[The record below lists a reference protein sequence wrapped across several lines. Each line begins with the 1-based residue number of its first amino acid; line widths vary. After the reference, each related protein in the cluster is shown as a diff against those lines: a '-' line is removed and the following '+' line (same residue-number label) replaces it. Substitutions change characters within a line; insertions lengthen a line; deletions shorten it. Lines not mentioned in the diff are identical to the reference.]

1 MRVAI
6 TVLVV
11 LGFAAASSAQSPESR
26 SKEFEPRPTIGL
38 PLPPIGL
45 PLPSIGLPLP
55 PIGLTP
61 APAGDLPRSSRADR
75 TSERFGGAGD
85 GRSRRQGPTVVYFV
99 PSGGWGYPMVGS
111 GLPGMSSAPP
121 PEKRPGGRVRLE
133 LQPGV
138 DPQIYVD
145 GYYVGTLDDVRGEII
160 LEAGLHNIEL
170 RADGY
175 ETLELNVQVPPDR
188 PITYRGVLKSLDAQP
203 APVPDVPAP
212 VDVPPPA
219 PATIYMIPGCYV
231 GNVPP
236 ADAGL
241 PAGCDE
247 SRAIT
252 FAPRP

>member
-1 MRVAI
+1 MRVAL
-6 TVLVV
+6 TALVV
-11 LGFAAASSAQSPESR
+11 LGLSAASSAQSPESR
-26 SKEFEPRPTIGL
+26 SRELEPRPTIGL

-61 APAGDLPRSSRADR
+61 APPRDLLPRPSH
-75 TSERFGGAGD
+75 GGE
-85 GRSRRQGPTVVYFV
+85 GRSRRLGPTIVYFV
-99 PSGGWGYPMVGS
+99 PGGGWGYPAVG
-111 GLPGMSSAPP
+111 GLPGMLSAPP
-121 PEKRPGGRVRLE
+121 PEKKRPGGRVRLE
-133 LQPGV
+133 LQPDV

-145 GYYVGTLDDVRGEII
+145 GYFVGTLDDVNGE
-160 LEAGLHNIEL
+160 LTVEAGVHRIEL
-170 RADGY
+170 RAEGY
-175 ETLELNVQVPPDR
+175 EILAFSVQVPPDR
-188 PITYRGVLKSLDAQP
+188 PITYRGTLKSLDAQP
-203 APVPDVPAP
+203 AALPAAPAP
-212 VDVPPPA
+212 VDVPPPV

-252 FAPRP
+252 FEPRP

>member
-1 MRVAI
+1 MRVAL
-6 TVLVV
+6 TALVV
-11 LGFAAASSAQSPESR
+11 LGLSAASSAQSPESR
-26 SKEFEPRPTIGL
+26 SRESEPRPTIGL

-61 APAGDLPRSSRADR
+61 APARDLPRPSRAGE
-75 TSERFGGAGD
+75 S
-85 GRSRRQGPTVVYFV
+85 RSRRSGPTVVYFV
-99 PSGGWGYPMVGS
+99 PSVGWGYPTVG
-111 GLPGMSSAPP
+111 GLPGMLSAPP
-121 PEKRPGGRVRLE
+121 QEKKRPGGRVRLE

-145 GYYVGTLDDVRGEII
+145 GYFVGTLDDVKGEIT
-160 LEAGLHNIEL
+160 LEAGLHKIEL

-175 ETLELNVQVPPDR
+175 EALELNVQVPPDR
-188 PITYRGVLKSLDAQP
+188 PITYRGVLKDLDARP
-203 APVPDVPAP
+203 APVPAVAEP
-212 VDVPPPA
+212 VDVPQPV
-219 PATIYMIPGCYV
+219 PATIYMIPGCYI

-247 SRAIT
+247 TRAIT
-252 FAPRP
+252 FEPRP

>member
-1 MRVAI
+1 MRIAL

-11 LGFAAASSAQSPESR
+11 LGLSAASSAQSPESR
-26 SKEFEPRPTIGL
+26 SKDPEPRPTIGL

-61 APAGDLPRSSRADR
+61 APARDLPPPSRAGR
-75 TSERFGGAGD
+75 TSGRFGGAGE
-85 GRSRRQGPTVVYFV
+85 GRNRRLGPTIIYFV
-99 PSGGWGYPMVGS
+99 PGGGWGYPTVG

-121 PEKRPGGRVRLE
+121 PEKKRPGGRVRLE

-145 GYYVGTLDDVRGEII
+145 GYYVGTLDDASGE
-160 LEAGLHNIEL
+160 LTVDAGLHKIEL
-170 RADGY
+170 RAEGY
-175 ETLELNVQVPPDR
+175 ETLELSVQVPADR
-188 PITYRGVLKSLDAQP
+188 PITYRGELKSLDAQP
-203 APVPDVPAP
+203 APDPAVPAP
-212 VDVPPPA
+212 VDVPPPV

-236 ADAGL
+236 AEAGL

-252 FAPRP
+252 FEPRP